1 MANATPVDARRAGLF
16 VLCVCMP
23 GCLITPWAFP
33 QAKDDAPGA
42 QSGQVGTKPTDT
54 VAPHPDPAC
63 AGTPDCDGLDNDCD
77 GTADEAGEA
86 APASLGFVDAD
97 GDGFG
102 DRVAVACDEPRAD
115 VGGDCDDGDARVFP
129 HAEEICADGV
139 INACEGARGECVL
152 EGGTLAARAAWRVE
166 APDGWSMDRVVG
178 TTRSGGPRIWL
189 EASHPD
195 AAAHLLLAVD
205 ATTGSAPVV
214 VDIGLPVTHNFH
226 VLEGPDGR
234 IFMAG
239 QDDRVGHR
247 AMFDTVPGVPV
258 YTKTFTLLH
267 NDPEAVV
274 YSVYL
279 QEHTLCPVGISQEL
293 YEGYVVGDCSP
304 EPTFDKGYAFSDW
317 MVMDNGGTYS
327 VPTSGFVGDV
337 NGDGDPDLMMGRALS
352 DSQGIDVWVLA
363 SDSSGPLAATPVPKV
378 VTRVS
383 GDFGRALGT
392 AGDVN
397 GDGYGDIWVLDGGS
411 TSLALPG
418 AVVLYTGGHGLRGT
432 ALLTPTAELQ
442 AEDTPPFSVD
452 LQLAEGNDLDN
463 DGHSDLV
470 LSSAAADAV
479 GLWYGPVEGVQL
491 LDAAD
496 VVLSAAGSASLR
508 LGGDLNGDGAAE
520 LMLRDADGGLS
531 VLFGLGY

>member
-166 APDGWSMDRVVG
+166 AADGWSMDRVVG

-279 QEHTLCPVGISQEL
+279 HEHTLCPVGISQEL
-293 YEGYVVGDCSP
+293 YEGYVVDGC
-304 EPTFDKGYAFSDW
+304 ELGATFDKDEASTHW
-317 MVMDNGGTYS
+317 MYLSSGGAVIS
-327 VPTSGFVGDV
+327 ESSASVGDI
-337 NGDGDPDLMMGRALS
+337 NGDGESDLLVG
-352 DSQGIDVWVLA
+352 
-363 SDSSGPLAATPVPKV
+363 
-378 VTRVS
+378 RVS
-383 GDFGRALGT
+383 PDRINSLGVVIPSHGFGPMVPWGFSSTIARPSGDSGRALGT

-397 GDGYGDIWVLDGGS
+397 ADGYGDVWVLDGGS

-418 AVVLYTGGHGLRGT
+418 AVVLYSGGHGLRGT

-452 LQLAEGNDLDN
+452 LQLADGNDLDN

-531 VLFGLGY
+531 VLFGRGY